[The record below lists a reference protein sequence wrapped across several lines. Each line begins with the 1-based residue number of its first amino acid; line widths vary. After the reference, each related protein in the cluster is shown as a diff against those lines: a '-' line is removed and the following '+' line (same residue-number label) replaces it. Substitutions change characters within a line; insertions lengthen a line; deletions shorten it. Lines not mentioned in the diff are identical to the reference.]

1 MLKYEIE
8 KKRHYMEQ
16 IKHGFTTRE
25 AWFEAFQVYFTK
37 IIEIDDKTHT
47 LMNTSLSCDE
57 WIEDFKRQSNEIRA
71 LYLKNDQFKQQHI
84 HHFVK
89 HPENW
94 TDEIAD
100 SLLAYIYRYCTR
112 MEDVEAIFTVAQS
125 LQDYYDK
132 KHNGIAV
139 MKCKMVLMYCYGYL
153 DDVHYHDLC
162 LSMCKELRVLFQK
175 YYEDLNE
182 EDKSIG
188 LSIYDIQNYVRYS
201 NLEIHDD
208 FQEVFDHVMYP
219 DYLESVEIM
228 ERFMREADMTQPVNQ
243 IVPYMLLNIKRRF
256 AEIPFRLHEKSL
268 RDDQMQIVKNIAE
281 ELVNL
286 QDNIDVNGQVE
297 NLICYYMAHR
307 FETNYTSEELVEIF
321 MDGIRQLNASH
332 QVEDQ
337 LDIKQLMETMEAF
350 SLALQ
355 TLGEENPNCVKS
367 TMRCWNEYLTYLL
380 KQPYSKGM
388 AQQINQ
394 TIYHYIV
401 PLMKYM
407 DDVDEIFQSL
417 LNITVFRQ
425 LQTAIHSLMVGRSA
439 NLIMECIIDKQ
450 PQILVNGELFQ
461 NVDEVKANKECML
474 SFLSK
479 ASLVHDVGKLLC
491 TQVINMQYRRLIDVE
506 YETIKFHPSSS
517 SAILKNIPSLT
528 MYHDIAIGHHKS
540 FDGTFGYPKE
550 FNNLASPQRLL
561 IDLIRIC
568 DSLDAATDTFGRLYA
583 APKSFQTVLKEF
595 QMLKGTSYSDVLVD
609 FISEHEDV
617 QHLLEN
623 LLEEE
628 REQVYIEMYQIIKRM
643 TE

>member
-1 MLKYEIE
+1 
-8 KKRHYMEQ
+8 MEE

-25 AWFEAFQVYFTK
+25 AWFDAFQVYFTK

-84 HHFVK
+84 HYFVNQ
-89 HPENW
+89 PENW
-94 TDEIAD
+94 TEEVAD
-100 SLLAYIYRYCTR
+100 SLLAYIYRYWSR
-112 MEDVEAIFTVAQS
+112 MEDVEAIYAIAQS
-125 LQDYYDK
+125 LQTYYETKNDE
-132 KHNGIAV
+132 IAI
-139 MKCKMVLMYCYGYL
+139 MKCKAVLLYCYTYL
-153 DDVHYHDLC
+153 DEAHFHDICISL
-162 LSMCKELRVLFQK
+162 CKELRALYIK
-175 YYEDLNE
+175 HYDELSE
-182 EDKSIG
+182 EDKSMG
-188 LSIYDIQNYVRYS
+188 LSIYDILNYVRYT
-201 NLEIHDD
+201 NLVIGDD
-208 FQEVFDHVMYP
+208 FKDVFDQVLYP
-219 DYLESVEIM
+219 DYLESIEMM
-228 ERFMREADMTQPVNQ
+228 ERFMKEADMNQPLNQ
-243 IVPYMLLNIKRRF
+243 IVPYMILNVKRRF
-256 AEIPFRLHEKSL
+256 AEISFRLHKTL
-268 RDDQMQIVKNIAE
+268 RKDQMEIVKNIAE
-281 ELVNL
+281 ELVYL
-286 QDNIDVNGQVE
+286 QEDIDINGQVE
-297 NLICYYMAHR
+297 NLICFYMAHR

-321 MDGIRQLNASH
+321 MDGIRNLNASH
-332 QVEDQ
+332 QVEEQ

-355 TLGEENPNCVKS
+355 TLGEEDPESVKS
-367 TMRCWNEYLTYLL
+367 TMQCWNDYLEYLL

-407 DDVDEIFQSL
+407 DDVDDIFKSL

-439 NLIMECIIDKQ
+439 NLIMQCIIDKQ
-450 PQILVNGELFQ
+450 PQILVDAKLFSTIK
-461 NVDEVKANKECML
+461 EVKTNKEELL
-474 SFLSK
+474 SFVSK

-491 TQVINMQYRRLIDVE
+491 TQVINMQYRRLIDIE
-506 YETIKFHPSSS
+506 YETIKFHPNSSS
-517 SAILKNIPSLT
+517 TILSDIPSLSI
-528 MYHDIAIGHHKS
+528 YHDIAIGHHKS

-550 FNNLASPQRLL
+550 FDNTASPQRIL

-617 QHLLEN
+617 QHQLEN

-628 REQVYIEMYQIIKRM
+628 REQVYVEMYHIIKGL
-643 TE
+643 

>member
-1 MLKYEIE
+1 
-8 KKRHYMEQ
+8 MEE

-25 AWFEAFQVYFTK
+25 AWFDAFQVYFTK

-84 HHFVK
+84 HYFVNQ
-89 HPENW
+89 PENW
-94 TDEIAD
+94 TEEVAD
-100 SLLAYIYRYCTR
+100 SLLAYIYRYWSR
-112 MEDVEAIFTVAQS
+112 MEDVEAIYAIAQS
-125 LQDYYDK
+125 LQTYYETKNDE
-132 KHNGIAV
+132 IAI
-139 MKCKMVLMYCYGYL
+139 MKCKAVLLYCYTYL
-153 DDVHYHDLC
+153 DEAHFHDICISL
-162 LSMCKELRVLFQK
+162 CKELRALYIK
-175 YYEDLNE
+175 HYDELSE
-182 EDKSIG
+182 EDKSMG
-188 LSIYDIQNYVRYS
+188 LSIYDILNYVRYT
-201 NLEIHDD
+201 NLVIGDD
-208 FQEVFDHVMYP
+208 FKDVFDQVLYP
-219 DYLESVEIM
+219 DYLESIEMM
-228 ERFMREADMTQPVNQ
+228 ERFMKEADMNQPLNQ
-243 IVPYMLLNIKRRF
+243 IVPYMILNVKRRF
-256 AEIPFRLHEKSL
+256 AEISFRLHKQTL
-268 RDDQMQIVKNIAE
+268 RKDQMKIVKNIAE
-281 ELVNL
+281 ELVYL
-286 QDNIDVNGQVE
+286 QEDIDINGQVE
-297 NLICYYMAHR
+297 NLICFYMAHR

-321 MDGIRQLNASH
+321 MDGIRNLNASH
-332 QVEDQ
+332 QVEEQ

-355 TLGEENPNCVKS
+355 TLGEEDPESVKS
-367 TMRCWNEYLTYLL
+367 TMQCWNDYLEYLL

-407 DDVDEIFQSL
+407 DDVDDIFKSL

-439 NLIMECIIDKQ
+439 NLIMQCIIDKQ
-450 PQILVNGELFQ
+450 PHILVDAKLFSTIK
-461 NVDEVKANKECML
+461 EVKTNKEELL
-474 SFLSK
+474 SFVSK

-491 TQVINMQYRRLIDVE
+491 TQVINMQYRRLIDIE
-506 YETIKFHPSSS
+506 YETIKFHPNSSS
-517 SAILKNIPSLT
+517 TILSDIPSLSI
-528 MYHDIAIGHHKS
+528 YHDIAIGHHKS

-550 FNNLASPQRLL
+550 FDNTASPQRIL

-617 QHLLEN
+617 QHQLEN

-628 REQVYIEMYQIIKRM
+628 REQVYVEMYHIIKGL
-643 TE
+643 

>member
-1 MLKYEIE
+1 
-8 KKRHYMEQ
+8 MEE

-25 AWFEAFQVYFTK
+25 AWFDAFQVYFTK

-84 HHFVK
+84 HYFVNQ
-89 HPENW
+89 PENW
-94 TDEIAD
+94 TEEVAD
-100 SLLAYIYRYCTR
+100 SLLAYIYRYWSR
-112 MEDVEAIFTVAQS
+112 MEDVEAIYAIAQS
-125 LQDYYDK
+125 LQTYYETKNDE
-132 KHNGIAV
+132 IAI
-139 MKCKMVLMYCYGYL
+139 MKCKAVLLYCYTYL
-153 DDVHYHDLC
+153 DEAHFHDICISL
-162 LSMCKELRVLFQK
+162 CKELRALYIK
-175 YYEDLNE
+175 HYDELSE
-182 EDKSIG
+182 EDKSMG
-188 LSIYDIQNYVRYS
+188 LSIYDILNYVRYT
-201 NLEIHDD
+201 NLVIGDD
-208 FQEVFDHVMYP
+208 FKDVFDQVLYP
-219 DYLESVEIM
+219 DYLESIEMM
-228 ERFMREADMTQPVNQ
+228 ERFMKEADMNQPLNQ
-243 IVPYMLLNIKRRF
+243 IVPYMILNVKRRF
-256 AEIPFRLHEKSL
+256 AEISFRLHKQTL
-268 RDDQMQIVKNIAE
+268 RKDQMEIVKNIAE
-281 ELVNL
+281 ELVYL
-286 QDNIDVNGQVE
+286 QEDIDINGQVE
-297 NLICYYMAHR
+297 NLICFYMAHR

-321 MDGIRQLNASH
+321 MDGIRNLNASH
-332 QVEDQ
+332 QVEEQ

-355 TLGEENPNCVKS
+355 TLGEEDPESVKS
-367 TMRCWNEYLTYLL
+367 TMQCWNDYLEYLL

-407 DDVDEIFQSL
+407 DDVDDIFKSL

-439 NLIMECIIDKQ
+439 NLIMQCIIDKQ
-450 PQILVNGELFQ
+450 PQILVDAKLFSTIK
-461 NVDEVKANKECML
+461 EVKTNKEELL
-474 SFLSK
+474 SFVSK

-491 TQVINMQYRRLIDVE
+491 TQVINMQYRRLIDIE
-506 YETIKFHPSSS
+506 YETIKFHPNSSS
-517 SAILKNIPSLT
+517 TILSDIPSLSI
-528 MYHDIAIGHHKS
+528 YHDIAIGHHKS

-550 FNNLASPQRLL
+550 FDNTASPQRIL

-617 QHLLEN
+617 QHQLEN

-628 REQVYIEMYQIIKRM
+628 REQVYVEMYHIIKGL
-643 TE
+643 

>member
-1 MLKYEIE
+1 
-8 KKRHYMEQ
+8 MEE

-25 AWFEAFQVYFTK
+25 AWFDAFQVYFTK

-84 HHFVK
+84 HYFVNQ
-89 HPENW
+89 PENW
-94 TDEIAD
+94 TEEVAD
-100 SLLAYIYRYCTR
+100 SLLAYIYRYWSR
-112 MEDVEAIFTVAQS
+112 MEDVEAIYAIAQS
-125 LQDYYDK
+125 LQTYYETKNDE
-132 KHNGIAV
+132 IAI
-139 MKCKMVLMYCYGYL
+139 MKCKAVLLYCYTYL
-153 DDVHYHDLC
+153 DEAHFHDICISL
-162 LSMCKELRVLFQK
+162 CKELRALYIK
-175 YYEDLNE
+175 HYDELSE
-182 EDKSIG
+182 EDKSMG
-188 LSIYDIQNYVRYS
+188 LSIYDILNYVRYT
-201 NLEIHDD
+201 NLVIGDD
-208 FQEVFDHVMYP
+208 FKDVFDQVLYP
-219 DYLESVEIM
+219 DYLESIEMM
-228 ERFMREADMTQPVNQ
+228 ERFMKEADMNQPLNQ
-243 IVPYMLLNIKRRF
+243 IVPYMILNVKRRF
-256 AEIPFRLHEKSL
+256 AEISFRLHKQTL
-268 RDDQMQIVKNIAE
+268 RKDQMEIVKNIAE
-281 ELVNL
+281 ELVYL
-286 QDNIDVNGQVE
+286 QEDIDINGQVE
-297 NLICYYMAHR
+297 NLICFYMAHR
-307 FETNYTSEELVEIF
+307 FETNYTSEEIVEIF
-321 MDGIRQLNASH
+321 MEGIRNLNASH
-332 QVEDQ
+332 QVEEQ

-355 TLGEENPNCVKS
+355 TLGEEDPESVKS
-367 TMRCWNEYLTYLL
+367 TMQCWNDYLEYLL

-407 DDVDEIFQSL
+407 DDVDDIFKSL

-439 NLIMECIIDKQ
+439 NLIMQCIIDKQ
-450 PQILVNGELFQ
+450 PHILVDAKLFSTIK
-461 NVDEVKANKECML
+461 EVKTNKEELL
-474 SFLSK
+474 SFVSK

-491 TQVINMQYRRLIDVE
+491 TQVINMQYRRLIDIE
-506 YETIKFHPSSS
+506 YETIKFHPNSSS
-517 SAILKNIPSLT
+517 TILSDIPSLSI
-528 MYHDIAIGHHKS
+528 YHDIAIGHHKS

-550 FNNLASPQRLL
+550 FDNTASPQRIL

-617 QHLLEN
+617 QHQLEN

-628 REQVYIEMYQIIKRM
+628 REQVYVEMYHIIKGL
-643 TE
+643 

>member
-1 MLKYEIE
+1 
-8 KKRHYMEQ
+8 MEE

-25 AWFEAFQVYFTK
+25 AWFDAFQVYFTK

-84 HHFVK
+84 HYFVNQ
-89 HPENW
+89 PENW
-94 TDEIAD
+94 TEEVAD
-100 SLLAYIYRYCTR
+100 SLLAYIYRYWSR
-112 MEDVEAIFTVAQS
+112 MEDVEAIYAIAQS
-125 LQDYYDK
+125 LQTYYETKNDE
-132 KHNGIAV
+132 IAI
-139 MKCKMVLMYCYGYL
+139 MKCKAVLLYCYTYL
-153 DDVHYHDLC
+153 DEAHFHDICISL
-162 LSMCKELRVLFQK
+162 CKELRALYIK
-175 YYEDLNE
+175 HYDELSE
-182 EDKSIG
+182 EDKSMG
-188 LSIYDIQNYVRYS
+188 LSIYDILNYVRYT
-201 NLEIHDD
+201 NLVIGDD
-208 FQEVFDHVMYP
+208 FKDVFDQVLYP
-219 DYLESVEIM
+219 DYLESIEMM
-228 ERFMREADMTQPVNQ
+228 ERFMKEADMNQPLNQ
-243 IVPYMLLNIKRRF
+243 IVPYMILNVKRRF
-256 AEIPFRLHEKSL
+256 AEISFRLHKQTL
-268 RDDQMQIVKNIAE
+268 RKDQMEIVKNIAE
-281 ELVNL
+281 ELVYL
-286 QDNIDVNGQVE
+286 QEDIDINGQVE
-297 NLICYYMAHR
+297 NLICFYMAHR

-321 MDGIRQLNASH
+321 MDGIRNLNASH
-332 QVEDQ
+332 QVEEQ

-355 TLGEENPNCVKS
+355 TLGEEDPESVKS
-367 TMRCWNEYLTYLL
+367 TMQCWNDYLEYLL

-407 DDVDEIFQSL
+407 DDVDDIFKSL

-439 NLIMECIIDKQ
+439 NLIMQCIIDKQ
-450 PQILVNGELFQ
+450 PHILVDAKLFSTIK
-461 NVDEVKANKECML
+461 EVKTNKEELL
-474 SFLSK
+474 SFVSK

-491 TQVINMQYRRLIDVE
+491 TQVINMQYRRLIDIE
-506 YETIKFHPSSS
+506 YETIKFHPNSSS
-517 SAILKNIPSLT
+517 TILSDIPSLSI
-528 MYHDIAIGHHKS
+528 YHDIAIGHHKS

-550 FNNLASPQRLL
+550 FDNTASPQRIL

-617 QHLLEN
+617 QHQLEN

-628 REQVYIEMYQIIKRM
+628 REQVYVEMYHIIKGL
-643 TE
+643 

>member
-1 MLKYEIE
+1 
-8 KKRHYMEQ
+8 MEE

-25 AWFEAFQVYFTK
+25 AWFDAFQVYFTK

-47 LMNTSLSCDE
+47 LMNTSLSCNE

-84 HHFVK
+84 HYFVNQ
-89 HPENW
+89 PENW
-94 TDEIAD
+94 TEEVAD
-100 SLLAYIYRYCTR
+100 SLLAYIYRYWSR
-112 MEDVEAIFTVAQS
+112 MEDVEAIYAIAQS
-125 LQDYYDK
+125 LQTYYETKNDE
-132 KHNGIAV
+132 IAI
-139 MKCKMVLMYCYGYL
+139 MKCKAVLLYCYTYL
-153 DDVHYHDLC
+153 DEAHFHDICISL
-162 LSMCKELRVLFQK
+162 CKELRALYIK
-175 YYEDLNE
+175 HYDELSE
-182 EDKSIG
+182 EDKSMG
-188 LSIYDIQNYVRYS
+188 LSIYDILNYVRYT
-201 NLEIHDD
+201 NLVIGDD
-208 FQEVFDHVMYP
+208 FKDVFDQVLYP
-219 DYLESVEIM
+219 DYLESIEMM
-228 ERFMREADMTQPVNQ
+228 ERFMKEADMNQPLNQ
-243 IVPYMLLNIKRRF
+243 IVPYMILNVKRRF
-256 AEIPFRLHEKSL
+256 AEISFRLHKQTL
-268 RDDQMQIVKNIAE
+268 RKDQMEIVKNIAE
-281 ELVNL
+281 ELVYL
-286 QDNIDVNGQVE
+286 QEDIDINGQVE
-297 NLICYYMAHR
+297 NLICFYMAHR

-321 MDGIRQLNASH
+321 MDGIRNLNASH
-332 QVEDQ
+332 QVEEQ

-355 TLGEENPNCVKS
+355 TLGEEDPESVKS
-367 TMRCWNEYLTYLL
+367 TMQCWNDYLEYLL

-407 DDVDEIFQSL
+407 DDVDDIFKSL

-439 NLIMECIIDKQ
+439 NLIMQCIIDKQ
-450 PQILVNGELFQ
+450 PQILVDAKLFSTIK
-461 NVDEVKANKECML
+461 EVKTNKEELL
-474 SFLSK
+474 SFVSK

-491 TQVINMQYRRLIDVE
+491 TQVINMQYRRLIDIE
-506 YETIKFHPSSS
+506 YETIKFHPNSSS
-517 SAILKNIPSLT
+517 TILSDIPSLSI
-528 MYHDIAIGHHKS
+528 YHDIAIGHHKS

-550 FNNLASPQRLL
+550 FDNTASPQRIL

-617 QHLLEN
+617 QHQLEN

-628 REQVYIEMYQIIKRM
+628 REQVYVEMYHIIKGL
-643 TE
+643 

>member
-1 MLKYEIE
+1 
-8 KKRHYMEQ
+8 MEE

-25 AWFEAFQVYFTK
+25 AWFDAFQVYFTK

-84 HHFVK
+84 HYFVNQ
-89 HPENW
+89 PENW
-94 TDEIAD
+94 TEEVAD
-100 SLLAYIYRYCTR
+100 SLLAYIYRYWSR
-112 MEDVEAIFTVAQS
+112 MEDVEAIYAIAQS
-125 LQDYYDK
+125 LQTYYETKNDE
-132 KHNGIAV
+132 IAI
-139 MKCKMVLMYCYGYL
+139 MKCKAVLLYCYTYL
-153 DDVHYHDLC
+153 DEAHFHDICISL
-162 LSMCKELRVLFQK
+162 CKELRALYIK
-175 YYEDLNE
+175 HYDELSE
-182 EDKSIG
+182 EDKSMG
-188 LSIYDIQNYVRYS
+188 LSIYDILNYVRYT
-201 NLEIHDD
+201 NLVIGDD
-208 FQEVFDHVMYP
+208 FKDVFDQVLYP
-219 DYLESVEIM
+219 DYLESIEMM
-228 ERFMREADMTQPVNQ
+228 ERFMKEADMNQPLNQ
-243 IVPYMLLNIKRRF
+243 IVPYMILNVKRRF
-256 AEIPFRLHEKSL
+256 AEISFRLHKQTL
-268 RDDQMQIVKNIAE
+268 RKDQMEIVKNIAE
-281 ELVNL
+281 ELVYL
-286 QDNIDVNGQVE
+286 QEDIDINGQVE
-297 NLICYYMAHR
+297 NLICFYMAHR

-321 MDGIRQLNASH
+321 MDGIRNLNASH
-332 QVEDQ
+332 QVEGQ

-355 TLGEENPNCVKS
+355 TLGEEDPESVKS
-367 TMRCWNEYLTYLL
+367 TMQCWNDYLEYLL

-407 DDVDEIFQSL
+407 DDVDDIFKSL

-439 NLIMECIIDKQ
+439 NLIMQCIIDKQ
-450 PQILVNGELFQ
+450 PQILVDAKLFSTIK
-461 NVDEVKANKECML
+461 EVKTNKEELL
-474 SFLSK
+474 SFVSK

-491 TQVINMQYRRLIDVE
+491 TQVINMQYRRLIDIE
-506 YETIKFHPSSS
+506 YETIKFHPNSSS
-517 SAILKNIPSLT
+517 TILSDIPSLSI
-528 MYHDIAIGHHKS
+528 YHDIAIGHHKS

-550 FNNLASPQRLL
+550 FDNTASPQRIL

-617 QHLLEN
+617 QHQLEN

-628 REQVYIEMYQIIKRM
+628 REQVYVEMYHIIKGL
-643 TE
+643 

>member
-1 MLKYEIE
+1 
-8 KKRHYMEQ
+8 MEE

-25 AWFEAFQVYFTK
+25 AWFDAFQVYFTK

-84 HHFVK
+84 HYFVNQ
-89 HPENW
+89 PENW
-94 TDEIAD
+94 TEEVAD
-100 SLLAYIYRYCTR
+100 SLLAYIYRYWSR
-112 MEDVEAIFTVAQS
+112 MEDVEAIYAIAQS
-125 LQDYYDK
+125 LQTYYETKNDE
-132 KHNGIAV
+132 IAI
-139 MKCKMVLMYCYGYL
+139 MKCKAVLLYCYTYL
-153 DDVHYHDLC
+153 DEAHFHDICISL
-162 LSMCKELRVLFQK
+162 CKELRALYIK
-175 YYEDLNE
+175 HYDELSE
-182 EDKSIG
+182 EDKSMG
-188 LSIYDIQNYVRYS
+188 LSIYDILNYVRYT
-201 NLEIHDD
+201 NLVIGDD
-208 FQEVFDHVMYP
+208 FKDVFDQVLYP
-219 DYLESVEIM
+219 DYLESIEMM
-228 ERFMREADMTQPVNQ
+228 ERFMKEADMNQPLNQ
-243 IVPYMLLNIKRRF
+243 IVPYMILNVKRRF
-256 AEIPFRLHEKSL
+256 AEISFRLY
-268 RDDQMQIVKNIAE
+268 
-281 ELVNL
+281 L
-286 QDNIDVNGQVE
+286 QEDIDINGQVE
-297 NLICYYMAHR
+297 NLICFYMAHR

-321 MDGIRQLNASH
+321 MDGIRNLNASH
-332 QVEDQ
+332 QVEEQ

-355 TLGEENPNCVKS
+355 TLGEEDPESVKS
-367 TMRCWNEYLTYLL
+367 TMQCWNDYLEYLL

-407 DDVDEIFQSL
+407 DDVDDIFKSL

-439 NLIMECIIDKQ
+439 NLIMQCIIDKQ
-450 PQILVNGELFQ
+450 PHILVDAKLFSTIK
-461 NVDEVKANKECML
+461 EVKTNKEELL
-474 SFLSK
+474 SFVSK

-491 TQVINMQYRRLIDVE
+491 TQVINMQYRRLIDIE
-506 YETIKFHPSSS
+506 YETIKFHPNSSS
-517 SAILKNIPSLT
+517 TILSDIPSLSI
-528 MYHDIAIGHHKS
+528 YHDIAIGHHKS

-550 FNNLASPQRLL
+550 FDNTASPQRIL

-617 QHLLEN
+617 QHQLEN

-628 REQVYIEMYQIIKRM
+628 REQVYVEMYHIIKGL
-643 TE
+643 

>member
-1 MLKYEIE
+1 
-8 KKRHYMEQ
+8 MEE

-25 AWFEAFQVYFTK
+25 AWFDAFQVYFTK

-84 HHFVK
+84 HYFVNQ
-89 HPENW
+89 PENW
-94 TDEIAD
+94 TEEVAD
-100 SLLAYIYRYCTR
+100 SLLAYIYRYWSR
-112 MEDVEAIFTVAQS
+112 MEDVEAIYAIAQS
-125 LQDYYDK
+125 LQTYYETKNDE
-132 KHNGIAV
+132 IAI
-139 MKCKMVLMYCYGYL
+139 MKCKAVLLYCYTYL
-153 DDVHYHDLC
+153 DEAHFHDICISL
-162 LSMCKELRVLFQK
+162 CKELRALYIK
-175 YYEDLNE
+175 HYDELSE
-182 EDKSIG
+182 EDKSMG
-188 LSIYDIQNYVRYS
+188 LSIYDILNYVRYT
-201 NLEIHDD
+201 NLVIGDD
-208 FQEVFDHVMYP
+208 FKDVFDQVLYP
-219 DYLESVEIM
+219 DYLESIEMM
-228 ERFMREADMTQPVNQ
+228 ERFMKEADMNQPLNQ
-243 IVPYMLLNIKRRF
+243 IVPYMILNVKRRF
-256 AEIPFRLHEKSL
+256 AEISFRLHKQTL
-268 RDDQMQIVKNIAE
+268 RKDQMEIVKNIAE
-281 ELVNL
+281 ELVYL
-286 QDNIDVNGQVE
+286 QEDIDINGQVE
-297 NLICYYMAHR
+297 NLICFYMAHR

-321 MDGIRQLNASH
+321 MDGIRNLNASH
-332 QVEDQ
+332 QVKEQ

-355 TLGEENPNCVKS
+355 TLGEENPESVKS
-367 TMRCWNEYLTYLL
+367 TMQCWNDYLEYLL

-407 DDVDEIFQSL
+407 DDVDDIFKSL

-439 NLIMECIIDKQ
+439 NLIMQCIIDKQ
-450 PQILVNGELFQ
+450 PQILVDAKLFSTIK
-461 NVDEVKANKECML
+461 EVKTNKEELL
-474 SFLSK
+474 SFVSK

-491 TQVINMQYRRLIDVE
+491 TQVINMQYRRLIDIE
-506 YETIKFHPSSS
+506 YETIKFHPNSSS
-517 SAILKNIPSLT
+517 TILSDIPSLSI
-528 MYHDIAIGHHKS
+528 YHDIAIGHHKS

-550 FNNLASPQRLL
+550 FDNTASPQRIL

-617 QHLLEN
+617 QHQLEN

-628 REQVYIEMYQIIKRM
+628 REQVYVEMYHIIKGL
-643 TE
+643 

>member
-1 MLKYEIE
+1 
-8 KKRHYMEQ
+8 MEENT
-16 IKHGFTTRE
+16 HGFTTRE
-25 AWFEAFQVYFTK
+25 AWFDAFQVYFAK

-47 LMNTSLSCDE
+47 LMNTSLNCEE
-57 WIEDFKRQSNEIRA
+57 WIEDFKRQSNEIRT

-84 HHFVK
+84 HYFVK

-100 SLLAYIYRYCTR
+100 SLLAYIYRYCMR

-125 LQDYYDK
+125 LQDYYEK
-132 KHNGIAV
+132 KHNEIAI
-139 MKCKMVLMYCYGYL
+139 MKCKMVLLYCYCYL
-153 DDVHYHDLC
+153 DDVHYKDLC
-162 LSMCKELRVLFQK
+162 LSMCNELKILFEK
-175 YYEDLNE
+175 HYDDLSE

-188 LSIYDIQNYVRYS
+188 LSIYDIQIYVRYS
-201 NLEIHDD
+201 NLEIKDD
-208 FQEVFDHVMYP
+208 FKDVFDRVIYP
-219 DYLESVEIM
+219 DYLASVEIM
-228 ERFMREADMTQPVNQ
+228 QRFIHEADMEKPVNQ
-243 IVPYMLLNIKRRF
+243 IVPYMLLNNKRRF
-256 AEIPFRLHEKSL
+256 AEIPFRLHDDSL

-286 QDNIDVNGQVE
+286 QENIDVNGQVE

-307 FETNYTSEELVEIF
+307 FETHYTSKELVAIF
-321 MDGIRQLNASH
+321 MDGIRQLSASD
-332 QVEDQ
+332 QVEEQ

-355 TLGEENPNCVKS
+355 TLGEEDPDCVKT
-367 TMRCWNEYLTYLL
+367 TMRCWIEYLEYLL

-394 TIYHYIV
+394 TIYHYVV

-407 DDVDEIFQSL
+407 DDVDEIFRSL

-439 NLIMECIIDKQ
+439 NLIMQCIIDKQ
-450 PQILVNGELFQ
+450 PQILVDGKLFQ
-461 NVDEVKANKECML
+461 TIEEVKANKAEML
-474 SFLSK
+474 SFLTK

-506 YETIKFHPSSS
+506 YETIQFHPSSS
-517 SAILKNIPSLT
+517 SVILKSIPSLSV
-528 MYHDIAIGHHKS
+528 YHDIAIGHHKS

-550 FNNLASPQRLL
+550 FDNTKSPQRIL

-595 QMLKGTSYSDVLVD
+595 QNLKGTSYSDVLVN
-609 FISEHEDV
+609 FISEHPDV
-617 QHLLEN
+617 QHQLEN

-628 REQVYIEMYQIIKRM
+628 REQVYIEMYHIIKEM
-643 TE
+643 TK